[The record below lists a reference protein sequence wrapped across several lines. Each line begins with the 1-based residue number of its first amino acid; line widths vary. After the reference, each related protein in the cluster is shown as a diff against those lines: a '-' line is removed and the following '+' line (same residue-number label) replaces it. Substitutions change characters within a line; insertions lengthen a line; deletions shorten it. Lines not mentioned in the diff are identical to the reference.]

1 MEEEKINNKKRTIL
15 ICSITV
21 VAVILIVGISY
32 AFWQLTKLQE
42 DTNIIS
48 SGCFGVSLEGN
59 EAINLTSAYPLKTEE
74 GMKSTPYTF
83 TITNTCSGSANYIV
97 NLESLANTT
106 FQNSSIRVA
115 LDNTDKLYSEYTE
128 SNKYFDDSVEART
141 LVSGTLEDNGS
152 VTYDLR
158 MWIDENA
165 PSTEQNKI
173 FASKIVIISGEE
185 GEILDP
191 VIENIETT
199 STLES
204 ITITYQASGEMGTT
218 CKYGIED
225 GTYDNV
231 VSSAT
236 NNNCYITGLTPNTTY
251 YYQICTETGKGSKC
265 EEGSASTKGIPKPF
279 TQADVGKY
287 VSMTPTSTS
296 YTPPSSITGYTG
308 SSQKALNPSELN
320 LWRVIKVNT
329 DGTVEMVSDKVSS
342 KEVYFSGKNGYINL
356 VGGLNTIAAQY
367 TDGKHV
373 LRTRHIGYSNQTET
387 ITDTSMLSK
396 TSAPWTKTTSSGW
409 TATSSGFTEAQE
421 AQGAGD
427 IGYTADY
434 NLVNAVYG
442 SMEANNPSGTATFY
456 WLASRRFAYSSSTSW
471 YFYGRYV
478 STDGS
483 LNKSVLSNYNS
494 GFGSDY
500 DGSCAVRPIII
511 LKSTSEIESGSG
523 TSDSPYILN

>member
-106 FQNSSIRVA
+106 FASSSIRVA
-115 LDNTDKLYSEYTE
+115 LDNTDKLYSEYEE
-128 SNKYFDDSVEART
+128 SNKYFEDSIEART
-141 LVSGTLEDNGS
+141 LISGTLQDNES
-152 VTYDLR
+152 VTYNLR
-158 MWIDENA
+158 IWIDESA
-165 PSTEQNKI
+165 PGTEQNKI
-173 FASKIVIISGEE
+173 FASKIVVTSGQE
-185 GEILDP
+185 GAGIDP
-191 VIENIETT
+191 TIENLEAT
-199 STLES
+199 ST
-204 ITITYQASGEMGTT
+204 IDTINITYQANGDIGTT
-218 CKYGIED
+218 CKWGIEA
-225 GTYDNV
+225 GTYDNEIAD
-231 VSSAT
+231 AT
-236 NNNCYITGLTPNTTY
+236 ASNCTITGLSDNTTY
-251 YYQICTETGKGSKC
+251 YYQVCTKTGKGSKC
-265 EEGSASTKGIPKPF
+265 EEGSASTKPNSTPF
-279 TQADVGKY
+279 TSSDVGKY
-287 VSMTPTSTS
+287 VTMTPTATS
-296 YTPPSSITGYTG
+296 YTIPTSVTGYT
-308 SSQKALNPSELN
+308 SAQTINPSELN
-320 LWRVIKVNT
+320 LWRVIKVND

-342 KEVYFSGKNGYINL
+342 KVVTFRGKDGYINF

-387 ITDTSMLSK
+387 ITDTSMLSEAP
-396 TSAPWTKTTSSGW
+396 APWTKTTLSGW
-409 TATSSGFTEAQE
+409 TATSSGFTEAEE

-434 NLVNAVYG
+434 QLVNAVYG
-442 SMEANNPSGTATFY
+442 SMEANNPSGTVKSY
-456 WLASRRFAYSSSTSW
+456 WLASRRFDYIDSTYW
-471 YFYGRYV
+471 LFNGRCV
-478 STDGS
+478 LTSGS
-483 LNKSVLSNYNS
+483 LSNYNLYDYYS
-494 GFGSDY
+494 GFGENSGDY
-500 DGSCAVRPIII
+500 AVRPIVT
-511 LKSTSEIESGSG
+511 LKSTAEKLSGSG
-523 TSDSPYILN
+523 TSSSPYILN